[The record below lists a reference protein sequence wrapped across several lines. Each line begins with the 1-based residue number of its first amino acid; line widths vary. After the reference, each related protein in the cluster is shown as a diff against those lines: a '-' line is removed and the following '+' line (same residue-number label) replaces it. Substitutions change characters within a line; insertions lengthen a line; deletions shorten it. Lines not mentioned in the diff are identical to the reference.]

1 MALPDEAT
9 ASPDAPVNERLVARP
24 FEGLDPTEMK
34 EIVNKFFDETG
45 VERNELPH
53 LLRGAILAASPSK
66 YRRRPLSNQA
76 GDKELGRDQSPD
88 LDDADSVLVDQREE
102 RALLQENTEIKWTTF
117 FTRLRAYPLTVY
129 GVIIC
134 CSLAAIVQG
143 FDETAVNGGNSAV
156 SIPDSFRPY

>member
-1 MALPDEAT
+1 MALPDEAS
-9 ASPDAPVNERLVARP
+9 ASPHAPVNERLVARP
-24 FEGLDPTEMK
+24 FEGLGLTEMK
-34 EIVNKFFDETG
+34 EIVNNFFDETG
-45 VERNELPH
+45 IERKELSH

-66 YRRRPLSNQA
+66 YRRQPPSDQA
-76 GDKELGRDQSPD
+76 GDKELGRNQSPD
-88 LDDADSVLVDQREE
+88 LDDDDSVFVDPREE
-102 RALLQENTEIKWTTF
+102 RALQQENTEINWTTF

-156 SIPDSFRPY
+156 SIPDNFRPY